1 MWSAERLC
9 DFTLNEALPVM
20 HIVAAAL
27 DQKPVE
33 SKQSVSQITSTSIPA
48 VTLFCKSSS

>member
-1 MWSAERLC
+1 
-9 DFTLNEALPVM
+9 M

-33 SKQSVSQITSTSIPA
+33 SKQSVHDLSTICRIVWLFRRPDDACGTSKKEQEASTK
-48 VTLFCKSSS
+48 C